1 MNASFS
7 LFGIKTTNA
16 RVRRGLLIFAH
27 ILFWCG
33 FIFLP
38 LLLMQPN
45 NEGPRMPRPNRQMPD
60 NYFEIT
66 FFFVNTLS
74 VLLFYLNSEW
84 FIPKFLKKKNG
95 RLYGFLVV
103 VTIAACLLLNYHL
116 RFYLLGHPP
125 RAVFSFSTFYLFLSV
140 FAISAC
146 YRLLTDYQREQRL
159 ITEREKV
166 RLQSELSFLRS
177 QISPHFM
184 FNLMNSL
191 AALARKKSD
200 LLEPMIV
207 KMSNL
212 LRYMLYDSDDARV
225 PIDREIE
232 YLNSYIDL
240 QKMRF
245 GEHVTIETNFDIQ
258 NHDLSLEPMLLI
270 PFVENAFKHGTG
282 YMREPMIRVELQ
294 TTAHALNFSV
304 KNKYSDELNEKKD
317 DSSGIGLANVRRR
330 LELLYA
336 TTHTLDIHQQNGWFE
351 TELLFSDIK

>member
-1 MNASFS
+1 MNQSFS

-16 RVRRGLLIFAH
+16 RTRRGLVMFAH

-38 LLLMQPN
+38 FLLMQPN
-45 NEGPRMPRPNRQMPD
+45 SDGPRMPRSDRQLPN

-74 VLLFYLNSEW
+74 VLLFYFNSEW
-84 FIPKFLKKKNG
+84 LIPKFLKKKNG
-95 RLYGFLVV
+95 QIYALLVIC
-103 VTIAACLLLNYHL
+103 TIGIGLVLNYFV
-116 RFYLLGHPP
+116 RFQLLGHPP
-125 RAVFSFSTFYLFLSV
+125 RSFFTFTTFYLFLSV

-146 YRLLTDYQREQRL
+146 YRLLTDYQRNQRL
-159 ITEREKV
+159 VTEREKV

-212 LRYMLYDSDDARV
+212 LRYMLYDSDDTRV

-245 GEHVTIETNFDIQ
+245 GDHVKIETNFDIQ

-282 YMREPMIRVELQ
+282 YIREPMIQIELQ
-294 TTAHALNFSV
+294 TTTNSLKFSV
-304 KNKYSDELNEKKD
+304 KNRYNSEFNEKKD
-317 DSSGIGLANVRRR
+317 DSSGIGLSNVRRR
-330 LELLYA
+330 LELLYTA
-336 TTHTLDIHQQNGWFE
+336 THQLDINEKDGWFQSN
-351 TELLFSDIK
+351 LLFSNVK